1 MPNPSSQA
9 TGSPAA
15 SHGRPD
21 GKSRQRRA
29 NGKSRQRRANG
40 KSRQRR
46 ANGTLWRTV
55 LVPCAFLF
63 VSMLNLTLIVAGLKE
78 LMMDELGGSEEHVSL
93 FFSIEMVAYV
103 IFAPLCGLA
112 SDRLGRRR
120 PFIVVG
126 FLMSAVI
133 YASYSQVTDIPLLLA
148 LRFVQGAFS
157 VMGWS
162 ILMAMVL
169 DQPDERRRG
178 RYMGLMGGSLILGVS
193 MGAPLGGYVSRSFGP
208 FAPLEA
214 AAGLFFVLALG
225 SLGLAGSSNK
235 RHQVSL
241 REIAASLSQ
250 KPRLLVP
257 ALFYLVDR
265 YAVGFIVVLFPL
277 YLETLGVSDPAQ
289 KGQYLGYFLVPFAL
303 LQVPCGW
310 LTERIGPWR
319 PLLAGSLLY
328 GLALCTVGYS
338 DLYSVKWAMLLLGV
352 LAAVMF
358 PPAITL
364 TAQLS
369 DPRTRG
375 SAMGGFNLAGSV
387 GFAIG
392 PLAGVWAYKAHGFG
406 FAFVL
411 AGALEVLAAIIGGV
425 IFILWKRSA
434 KTA

>member
-1 MPNPSSQA
+1 MPNPPPPTA
-9 TGSPAA
+9 TGSP
-15 SHGRPD
+15 S
-21 GKSRQRRA
+21 SRQGQKA
-29 NGKSRQRRANG
+29 
-40 KSRQRR
+40 
-46 ANGTLWRTV
+46 TLWRTV

-78 LMMDELGGSEEHVSL
+78 LIIDELGGSELHVSL
-93 FFSIEMVAYV
+93 FFSIEMVAYIV
-103 IFAPLCGLA
+103 FAPLWGLM

-120 PFIVVG
+120 PFIALG
-126 FLMSAVI
+126 FLMSAAL
-133 YASYSQVTDIPLLLA
+133 YASYSSITSLPLLLG

-193 MGAPLGGYVSRSFGP
+193 MGAPLGGYLSRSYGAY
-208 FAPLEA
+208 APLEA
-214 AAGLFFVLALG
+214 AAVLFFILAAG
-225 SLGLAGSSNK
+225 SLGLSRAGK
-235 RHQVSL
+235 TQRQVSL
-241 REIAASLSQ
+241 KEIAASLYQ
-250 KPRLLVP
+250 RPRLLVP
-257 ALFYLVDR
+257 ALFYMVDR

-277 YLETLGVSDPAQ
+277 YLETLGISDPAR
-289 KGQYLGYFLVPFAL
+289 KGQFLGLFLVPFAL

-310 LTERIGPWR
+310 LTERIGPWK

-338 DLYSVKWAMLLLGV
+338 DLYAVWWVMLLLGV
-352 LAAVMF
+352 LAAIMF

-369 DPRTRG
+369 DPHTRG
-375 SAMGGFNLAGSV
+375 SAMGAFNLAGSV

-392 PLAGVWAYKAHGFG
+392 PIVGVWAFKTYGFA

-411 AGALEVLAAIIGGV
+411 AGALEVLAAIAGGV
-425 IFILWKRSA
+425 LLFMWSRKPAPADASSGESE
-434 KTA
+434 

>member
-1 MPNPSSQA
+1 MSHLPPKA
-9 TGSPAA
+9 IGSPAVA
-15 SHGRPD
+15 PEVPP
-21 GKSRQRRA
+21 A
-29 NGKSRQRRANG
+29 N
-40 KSRQRR
+40 
-46 ANGTLWRTV
+46 LWRAV
-55 LVPCAFLF
+55 LLPCAFLF

-78 LMMDELGGSEEHVSL
+78 LIMDELGGSEEHVSL
-93 FFSIEMVAYV
+93 FFSIEMVAYI
-103 IFAPLCGLA
+103 IFAPLWGLM

-126 FLMSAVI
+126 FLVSAAI
-133 YASYSQVTDIPLLLA
+133 YASYEMIESIPLLLT

-178 RYMGLMGGSLILGVS
+178 RYMGLMGASLILGVS
-193 MGAPLGGYVSRSFGP
+193 MGAPLGGYISRDYGP
-208 FAPLEA
+208 HAPLEA
-214 AAGLFFVLALG
+214 AAVLFLVLAIS
-225 SLGLAGSSNK
+225 SLGLTRSGK
-235 RHQVSL
+235 TRRQVAMSEIFSSL
-241 REIAASLSQ
+241 RER
-250 KPRLLVP
+250 PRLLVP

-277 YLETLGVSDPAQ
+277 YLETLGVSDPAK
-289 KGQYLGYFLVPFAL
+289 KGQILGMFLVPFAF

-319 PLLAGSLLY
+319 PLITGSLLY
-328 GLALCTVGYS
+328 GIALCTVGYS
-338 DLYSVKWAMLLLGV
+338 DLYAVWWVMLLLGV
-352 LAAVMF
+352 LAAIMF

-369 DPRTRG
+369 DPRSRG

-392 PLAGVWAYKAHGFG
+392 PIVGVWAYKAYGFG

-411 AGALEVLAAIIGGV
+411 AGALEVVAAVAGLV
-425 IFILWKRSA
+425 ILLLWRKRA
-434 KTA
+434 

>member
-1 MPNPSSQA
+1 M
-9 TGSPAA
+9 
-15 SHGRPD
+15 
-21 GKSRQRRA
+21 
-29 NGKSRQRRANG
+29 
-40 KSRQRR
+40 
-46 ANGTLWRTV
+46 
-55 LVPCAFLF
+55 PCAFLF

-78 LMMDELGGSEEHVSL
+78 LIMDELGGREEHVSL
-93 FFSIEMVAYV
+93 FFSIEMIAYI
-103 IFAPLCGLA
+103 IFAPLWGMA

-120 PFIVVG
+120 PFIVLG

-133 YASYSQVTDIPLLLA
+133 YASYSQVTSISLLLA

-178 RYMGLMGGSLILGVS
+178 RYMGLMGASLILGVS
-193 MGAPLGGYVSRSFGP
+193 MGAPLGGYFSRSYGP

-214 AAGLFFVLALG
+214 AAVLFFVLALG
-225 SLGLAGSSNK
+225 SLGLAGSSDK

-241 REIAASLSQ
+241 QEIAASLRDR
-250 KPRLLVP
+250 PRLLVP

-277 YLETLGVSDPAQ
+277 YLDQVLGVSDPAH
-289 KGQYLGYFLVPFAL
+289 KGQLLGYFLVPFAF

-310 LTERIGPWR
+310 LTERIGPWK
-319 PLLAGSLLY
+319 PLLVGSLLY

-338 DLYSVKWAMLLLGV
+338 DLYSLKWVMLLLGV
-352 LAAVMF
+352 LAAIMF

-392 PLAGVWAYKAHGFG
+392 PIAGVWAYKAYGFG

-411 AGALEVLAAIIGGV
+411 AGGLEVLAALVGGMV
-425 IFILWKRSA
+425 WLLWSRSA
-434 KTA
+434 RF

>member
-1 MPNPSSQA
+1 MPNSPSQA
-9 TGSPAA
+9 TRSPSAAPRARPGDLPPAA
-15 SHGRPD
+15 RPA
-21 GKSRQRRA
+21 S
-29 NGKSRQRRANG
+29 
-40 KSRQRR
+40 
-46 ANGTLWRTV
+46 LWRAV
-55 LVPCAFLF
+55 LIPCVFLF

-78 LMMDELGGSEEHVSL
+78 LIMDELGGREEHVSL
-93 FFSIEMVAYV
+93 FFSIEMVAYI
-103 IFAPLCGLA
+103 IFAPLWGMW

-120 PFIVVG
+120 PFVVVG
-126 FLMSAVI
+126 FLFSAVI
-133 YASYSQVTDIPLLLA
+133 YASYSAIDSIPLLLA

-178 RYMGLMGGSLILGVS
+178 RYMGLMGASLILGVS
-193 MGAPLGGYVSRSFGP
+193 IGAPLGGYATRSYGP
-208 FAPLEA
+208 YAPLEVA
-214 AAGLFFVLALG
+214 AVLFFVLALG
-225 SLGLAGSSNK
+225 SFGLAGSSDK

-241 REIAASLSQ
+241 QEIAASLYDR
-250 KPRLLVP
+250 PRLLVP

-277 YLETLGVSDPAQ
+277 YLETLGVTDPAR
-289 KGQYLGYFLVPFAL
+289 KGQYLGLFLVPFAF

-310 LTERIGPWR
+310 LTERIGPWK
-319 PLLAGSLLY
+319 PLLTGSLLY
-328 GLALCTVGYS
+328 GLVLCMIGYS
-338 DLYSVKWAMLLLGV
+338 DLFAVWWVMLVLGV

-392 PLAGVWAYKAHGFG
+392 PLVGVWAYKAFGFG

-411 AGALEVLAAIIGGV
+411 AGALEVLAAIAGGV
-425 IFILWKRSA
+425 VYFLWRRSEA
-434 KTA
+434 AGEA

>member
-1 MPNPSSQA
+1 M
-9 TGSPAA
+9 
-15 SHGRPD
+15 
-21 GKSRQRRA
+21 
-29 NGKSRQRRANG
+29 
-40 KSRQRR
+40 
-46 ANGTLWRTV
+46 V

-78 LMMDELGGSEEHVSL
+78 LIMDELGGREEHVSL
-93 FFSIEMVAYV
+93 FFSIEMVAYI
-103 IFAPLCGLA
+103 IFAPLWGLA

-120 PFIVVG
+120 PFIVAG
-126 FLMSAVI
+126 FLISAAI
-133 YASYSQVTDIPLLLA
+133 YASYSSIDSIPLLLT

-178 RYMGLMGGSLILGVS
+178 RYMGLMGASLILGVS
-193 MGAPLGGYVSRSFGP
+193 IGAPLGGYISRSYGP

-214 AAGLFFVLALG
+214 AAVLFLVLAVG
-225 SLGLAGSSNK
+225 SLGLARSGETK
-235 RHQVSL
+235 RQVSM
-241 REIAASLSQ
+241 REIAASLRER
-250 KPRLLVP
+250 PRLLVP

-277 YLETLGVSDPAQ
+277 YLETLGISDPAR
-289 KGQYLGYFLVPFAL
+289 KGQYLGLFLVPFAF

-319 PLLAGSLLY
+319 PLLVGSLLY

-338 DLYSVKWAMLLLGV
+338 DLYAVWWVMLLLGV
-352 LAAVMF
+352 LAAIMF

-364 TAQLS
+364 TGELS

-392 PLAGVWAYKAHGFG
+392 PIVGVWAYKAYGFG

-411 AGALEVLAAIIGGV
+411 AGALEVMTAVAGGV
-425 IFILWKRSA
+425 VLLLWRRSA
-434 KTA
+434 SAS

>member
-1 MPNPSSQA
+1 MRATGRGQTHGGGPRTSRRAIHPDIPIMPTTPSRA
-9 TGSPAA
+9 TGSPDP
-15 SHGRPD
+15 SD
-21 GKSRQRRA
+21 ST
-29 NGKSRQRRANG
+29 N
-40 KSRQRR
+40 
-46 ANGTLWRTV
+46 LWRTV

-78 LMMDELGGSEEHVSL
+78 LIMDELGGSEEHVSL

-103 IFAPLCGLA
+103 IFAPLWGLW

-126 FLMSAVI
+126 FLMSAAI
-133 YASYSQVTDIPLLLA
+133 YASYSAVSSIPLLLA
-148 LRFVQGAFS
+148 MRFVQGAFS

-178 RYMGLMGGSLILGVS
+178 RYMGLMGASLILGVS
-193 MGAPLGGYVSRSFGP
+193 IGAPLGGYISRSYGP
-208 FAPLEA
+208 YAPLEA

-225 SLGLAGSSNK
+225 SLGLAGSRDK
-235 RHQVSL
+235 RDQVSL
-241 REIAASLSQ
+241 REIFGSLVE

-257 ALFYLVDR
+257 ALFYMVDR

-289 KGQYLGYFLVPFAL
+289 KGQLLGYFLVPFAF
-303 LQVPCGW
+303 LQVPGGW

-319 PLLAGSLLY
+319 PLLIGSLLY
-328 GLALCTVGYS
+328 GLALCTIGYS
-338 DLYSVKWAMLLLGV
+338 DLYGLKWAMLLLGV

-369 DPRTRG
+369 DPQTRG

-392 PLAGVWAYKAHGFG
+392 PIVGVWVYKAYGFG
-406 FAFVL
+406 FAFVV
-411 AGALEVLAAIIGGV
+411 AGALEVLAAITGIIV
-425 IFILWKRSA
+425 LWSWRRSA
-434 KTA
+434 TSI

>member
-1 MPNPSSQA
+1 MSSVPS
-9 TGSPAA
+9 
-15 SHGRPD
+15 
-21 GKSRQRRA
+21 
-29 NGKSRQRRANG
+29 
-40 KSRQRR
+40 
-46 ANGTLWRTV
+46 LWRAV
-55 LVPCAFLF
+55 IVPCVFLF

-78 LMMDELGGSEEHVSL
+78 LIMDELGGQEEHVSL
-93 FFSIEMVAYV
+93 FFSIEMIAYI
-103 IFAPLCGLA
+103 IFAPIWGLA
-112 SDRLGRRR
+112 SDRFGRRR

-133 YASYSQVTDIPLLLA
+133 YASYSAISSLPLLLT

-169 DQPDERRRG
+169 DQPDQRRRG

-193 MGAPLGGYVSRSFGP
+193 MGAPLGGYLSRSFGP
-208 FAPLEA
+208 YAPLEA
-214 AAGLFFVLALG
+214 AAALFFVLALG
-225 SLGLAGSSNK
+225 SLGLAGGSSK
-235 RHQVSL
+235 QHQVSL
-241 REIAASLSQ
+241 KEIAASLYQ
-250 KPRLLVP
+250 EPRLVVP

-277 YLETLGVSDPAQ
+277 YLETLGVSDPAR
-289 KGQYLGYFLVPFAL
+289 KGQFLGLFLVPFAL

-310 LTERIGPWR
+310 LTERIGPWK

-328 GLALCTVGYS
+328 GLALCTIGYS
-338 DLYSVKWAMLLLGV
+338 DLYVVWWVMLLLGV

-369 DPRTRG
+369 DPHTRG
-375 SAMGGFNLAGSV
+375 SAMGAFNLAGSV

-392 PLAGVWAYKAHGFG
+392 PIVGVWAFKAYGFG

-411 AGALEVLAAIIGGV
+411 AGALEVLAAITGGAV
-425 IFILWKRSA
+425 LLCWRRSA
-434 KTA
+434 SDRLPSQEQP